1 MSIAFLF
8 FTVFAALLF
17 AKLEIEIEGRHGWAE
32 MLPTWRLD
40 RHVLL
45 DWFFG
50 GRPLTGYHVWAF
62 LFVFFCFHMPFF
74 WAPGSW
80 SVRGELHA
88 VGAYTLF
95 WIVEDALWFTL
106 NPHFGWRK
114 FTRENVWWHKRW
126 ALGLPLDYW
135 ILGSLSAALLILP

>member
-1 MSIAFLF
+1 MSIAFLG

-62 LFVFFCFHMPFF
+62 LFVFFSFHMPFF
-74 WAPGSW
+74 WTPGSW
-80 SVRGELHA
+80 SIRGELHA
-88 VGAYTLF
+88 VGSYTLF

-106 NPHFGWRK
+106 NPAFGWRK

-135 ILGSLSAALLILP
+135 ILGCLSVALLILP